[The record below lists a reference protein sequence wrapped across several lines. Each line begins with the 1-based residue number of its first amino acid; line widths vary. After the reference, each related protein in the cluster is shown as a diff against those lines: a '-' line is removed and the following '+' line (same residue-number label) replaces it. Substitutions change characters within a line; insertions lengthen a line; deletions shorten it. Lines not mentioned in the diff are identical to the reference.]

1 MLVPWYI
8 PFTKIFLLNMCIIY
22 AYFRILNKNKN
33 DLKCI
38 VALILFNLI
47 MSSFYIV
54 IKCHIEKPFVYLI
67 YYIAFSVNF
76 SAITNNNFL
85 KGVALTAISIA
96 ISLIS
101 MLIATVITFVIYKI
115 AEGELTSETT
125 IEYLIIGIIQ
135 FLLIFSILFLLIYLF
150 FKIERFKYGFS
161 FLQGKET
168 MNKENTSKIGIL
180 VSSII
185 IAISLVLSIYSR
197 TTSKILIAILILG
210 GILMIYWIKKSITK
224 YYKEKMKERTVE
236 IQQEQIKQQDEKIK
250 NLQTELADVLQI
262 NHKYS
267 HRISAME
274 KAVTKLGTKLQANE
288 EFAEEYGDIL
298 SSIKKL
304 SKEYKEEVASVIKET
319 KLPKTNIF
327 SIDNLLEYMKQE
339 SEKDKIDFELNLD
352 FDVSEILETKIPQ
365 SKLETMIA
373 DHIRDAIIAINC
385 SDNKKRKIKVVL
397 DKEDNN
403 YQIKFYDTGI
413 EFEIETLSNLGLKR
427 ITTHKSAGGSGIGFM
442 TTFETLKQCKASL
455 IIEEYSDLEYTKA
468 VIIKF
473 NNKNEYRIH
482 SYRAEEIKNKI
493 KDNRIIIE

>member
-1 MLVPWYI
+1 MQNCLMIIKMFFINICSNYTMI
-8 PFTKIFLLNMCIIY
+8 KINNYRNITLLQ
-22 AYFRILNKNKN
+22 
-33 DLKCI
+33 KC
-38 VALILFNLI
+38 LLLMMDILFA
-47 MSSFYIV
+47 V
-54 IKCHIEKPFVYLI
+54 VYLI
-67 YYIAFSVNF
+67 LRQRLEILIAFIF
-76 SAITNNNFL
+76 CYFL
-85 KGVALTAISIA
+85 YSLA
-96 ISLIS
+96 ISLTVNTNILHGLVSNIIS
-101 MLIATVITFVIYKI
+101 VSFSLIAMFVSTIINFIIYKLMFFDI
-115 AEGELTSETT
+115 T
-125 IEYLIIGIIQ
+125 IETIIEYVTIGIIQ
-135 FLLIFSILFLLIYLF
+135 FLLIYLF

-185 IAISLVLSIYSR
+185 IAISLVLSTYSR

-339 SEKDKIDFELNLD
+339 SEKDKIDFKLNLD
-352 FDVSEILETKIPQ
+352 FDINEILETKIPQ
-365 SKLETMIA
+365 NKLETMLA

-385 SDNKKRKIKVVL
+385 SENKDRRIKVVL

-427 ITTHKSAGGSGIGFM
+427 ITTHKWAGGSGIGFM

-473 NNKNEYRIH
+473 DNKNEYRIH

>member
-1 MLVPWYI
+1 MQNCLMIIKMFFINICSNYTMI
-8 PFTKIFLLNMCIIY
+8 KINNYRNITLLQ
-22 AYFRILNKNKN
+22 
-33 DLKCI
+33 KC
-38 VALILFNLI
+38 LLLMMDILFA
-47 MSSFYIV
+47 V
-54 IKCHIEKPFVYLI
+54 VYLI
-67 YYIAFSVNF
+67 LRQRLEILIAFIF
-76 SAITNNNFL
+76 CYFL
-85 KGVALTAISIA
+85 YSLA
-96 ISLIS
+96 ISLTVNTNILHGLVSNIIS
-101 MLIATVITFVIYKI
+101 VSFSLIAMFVSTIINFIIYKLMFFDI
-115 AEGELTSETT
+115 T
-125 IEYLIIGIIQ
+125 IETIIEYVTIGIIQ
-135 FLLIFSILFLLIYLF
+135 FLLIYLF

-185 IAISLVLSIYSR
+185 IAISLVLSTYSR

-339 SEKDKIDFELNLD
+339 SEKDKIDFKLNLD
-352 FDVSEILETKIPQ
+352 FDINEILETKIPQ
-365 SKLETMIA
+365 NKLETMLA

-385 SDNKKRKIKVVL
+385 SENKDRRIKVVL

-427 ITTHKSAGGSGIGFM
+427 ITTHKSAGDSGIGFM

-473 NNKNEYRIH
+473 DNKNEYRIH

>member
-1 MLVPWYI
+1 MQNCLMIIKMFFINICSNYTMI
-8 PFTKIFLLNMCIIY
+8 KINNYRNITLLQ
-22 AYFRILNKNKN
+22 
-33 DLKCI
+33 KC
-38 VALILFNLI
+38 LLLMMDILFA
-47 MSSFYIV
+47 V
-54 IKCHIEKPFVYLI
+54 VYLI
-67 YYIAFSVNF
+67 LRQRLEILIAFIF
-76 SAITNNNFL
+76 CYFL
-85 KGVALTAISIA
+85 YSLA
-96 ISLIS
+96 ISLTVNTNILHGLVSNIIS
-101 MLIATVITFVIYKI
+101 VSFSLIAMFVSTIINFIIYKLMFFDI
-115 AEGELTSETT
+115 T
-125 IEYLIIGIIQ
+125 IETIIEYVTIGIIQ
-135 FLLIFSILFLLIYLF
+135 FLLIYLF

-168 MNKENTSKIGIL
+168 MNKENTSEIGIL

-185 IAISLVLSIYSR
+185 IAISLVLSTYSR

-339 SEKDKIDFELNLD
+339 SEKDKIDFKLNLD
-352 FDVSEILETKIPQ
+352 FDINEILETKIPQ
-365 SKLETMIA
+365 NKLETMLA

-385 SDNKKRKIKVVL
+385 SENKDRRIKVVL

-473 NNKNEYRIH
+473 DNKNEYRIH

>member
-1 MLVPWYI
+1 M
-8 PFTKIFLLNMCIIY
+8 KIFRL
-22 AYFRILNKNKN
+22 
-33 DLKCI
+33 
-38 VALILFNLI
+38 NLI
-47 MSSFYIV
+47 KHNI
-54 IKCHIEKPFVYLI
+54 
-67 YYIAFSVNF
+67 
-76 SAITNNNFL
+76 
-85 KGVALTAISIA
+85 
-96 ISLIS
+96 
-101 MLIATVITFVIYKI
+101 
-115 AEGELTSETT
+115 
-125 IEYLIIGIIQ
+125 IEYVVIGIIQ
-135 FLLIFSILFLLIYLF
+135 FLLIYLF

-185 IAISLVLSIYSR
+185 IAISLVLSTYSR

-236 IQQEQIKQQDEKIK
+236 IQQEQIKQQDERIK
-250 NLQTELADVLQI
+250 DLQTELADVLQI

-339 SEKDKIDFELNLD
+339 SEKDKIDFKLNLD
-352 FDVSEILETKIPQ
+352 FDINEILETKIPQ
-365 SKLETMIA
+365 NKLETMLA

-385 SDNKKRKIKVVL
+385 SENKDRRIKVVL

-473 NNKNEYRIH
+473 DNKNEYRIH

>member
-1 MLVPWYI
+1 M
-8 PFTKIFLLNMCIIY
+8 KIFRL
-22 AYFRILNKNKN
+22 
-33 DLKCI
+33 
-38 VALILFNLI
+38 NLI
-47 MSSFYIV
+47 KHNI
-54 IKCHIEKPFVYLI
+54 
-67 YYIAFSVNF
+67 
-76 SAITNNNFL
+76 
-85 KGVALTAISIA
+85 
-96 ISLIS
+96 
-101 MLIATVITFVIYKI
+101 
-115 AEGELTSETT
+115 
-125 IEYLIIGIIQ
+125 IEYVVIGIIQ
-135 FLLIFSILFLLIYLF
+135 ILLIYLF
-150 FKIERFKYGFS
+150 FKIKRFKYGFS
-161 FLQGKET
+161 FLQEKET
-168 MNKENTSKIGIL
+168 MNKESTSKMGIL

-185 IAISLVLSIYSR
+185 IAISLVLSTYSR

-250 NLQTELADVLQI
+250 DLQTELADVLQI

-288 EFAEEYGDIL
+288 EFAEECGDIL
-298 SSIKKL
+298 SSIKKI

-352 FDVSEILETKIPQ
+352 FDISEILETKIPQ
-365 SKLETMIA
+365 SKLETMLA

-385 SDNKKRKIKVVL
+385 SDNRKRKIKLVL

-427 ITTHKSAGGSGIGFM
+427 ITTHKSTGGSGIGFM

-455 IIEEYSDLEYTKA
+455 IIEEYSNQEYTKA

-473 NNKNEYRIH
+473 DNKNEYRIH

>member
-1 MLVPWYI
+1 MQNCLMIIKMFFINICSNYTMI
-8 PFTKIFLLNMCIIY
+8 KINNYRNITLLQ
-22 AYFRILNKNKN
+22 
-33 DLKCI
+33 KC
-38 VALILFNLI
+38 LLLMMDILFA
-47 MSSFYIV
+47 V
-54 IKCHIEKPFVYLI
+54 VYLI
-67 YYIAFSVNF
+67 LRQRLEILIAFIF
-76 SAITNNNFL
+76 CYFL
-85 KGVALTAISIA
+85 YSLA
-96 ISLIS
+96 ISLTVNTNILHGLVSNIIS
-101 MLIATVITFVIYKI
+101 VSFSLIAMFVLTIINFIIYKLMFFDI
-115 AEGELTSETT
+115 T
-125 IEYLIIGIIQ
+125 IETIIEYVTIGIIQ
-135 FLLIFSILFLLIYLF
+135 FLLIYLF

-185 IAISLVLSIYSR
+185 IAISLVLSTYSR

-288 EFAEEYGDIL
+288 EFAEECGDIL

-352 FDVSEILETKIPQ
+352 FDISEILETKIPQ

-473 NNKNEYRIH
+473 DNKNEYRIH

>member
-1 MLVPWYI
+1 MQNCLMIIKMFFINICSNYTMI
-8 PFTKIFLLNMCIIY
+8 KINNYRNITLLQ
-22 AYFRILNKNKN
+22 
-33 DLKCI
+33 KC
-38 VALILFNLI
+38 LLLMMDILFAL
-47 MSSFYIV
+47 
-54 IKCHIEKPFVYLI
+54 VYLI
-67 YYIAFSVNF
+67 LRQRLEILIAFIF
-76 SAITNNNFL
+76 CYFL
-85 KGVALTAISIA
+85 YSLA
-96 ISLIS
+96 ISLTVNTNILHGLVSNIIS
-101 MLIATVITFVIYKI
+101 VSFSLIAMFVSTIINFIIYKLMFFDI
-115 AEGELTSETT
+115 T
-125 IEYLIIGIIQ
+125 IETIIEYVTIGIIQ
-135 FLLIFSILFLLIYLF
+135 FLLIYLF
-150 FKIERFKYGFS
+150 FKIKRFKYGFS

-185 IAISLVLSIYSR
+185 IAISLVLSTYSR

-210 GILMIYWIKKSITK
+210 GILMLYWIKKSITK

-250 NLQTELADVLQI
+250 DLQTELADALQI

-274 KAVTKLGTKLQANE
+274 KAVIKLGTKLQANE

-327 SIDNLLEYMKQE
+327 STDNLLEYMKQE
-339 SEKDKIDFELNLD
+339 AEKDKISFELKID
-352 FDVSEILETKIPQ
+352 FDINEILETKIPQ
-365 SKLETMIA
+365 NKLETMLA

-385 SDNKKRKIKVVL
+385 SENKDRRIKVVL

-403 YQIKFYDTGI
+403 YQIKFYDTGR
-413 EFEIETLSNLGLKR
+413 EFEIETLSKLGLKR
-427 ITTHKSAGGSGIGFM
+427 TTTHKATGGSGIGFM

-455 IIEEYSDLEYTKA
+455 IIEEYSNQEYTKA
-468 VIIKF
+468 VIIRF
-473 NNKNEYRIH
+473 DNKNEYRIH

-493 KDNRIIIE
+493 QDNRIIIE

>member
-1 MLVPWYI
+1 MQNCLMIIKMFFINICSNYTMI
-8 PFTKIFLLNMCIIY
+8 KINNYRNITLLQ
-22 AYFRILNKNKN
+22 
-33 DLKCI
+33 KC
-38 VALILFNLI
+38 LLLMMDILFA
-47 MSSFYIV
+47 V
-54 IKCHIEKPFVYLI
+54 VYLI
-67 YYIAFSVNF
+67 LRQRLEILIAFIF
-76 SAITNNNFL
+76 CYFL
-85 KGVALTAISIA
+85 YSLA
-96 ISLIS
+96 ISLTVNTNILHGLVSNIIS
-101 MLIATVITFVIYKI
+101 VSFSLIAMFVSTIINFIIYKLMFFDI
-115 AEGELTSETT
+115 T
-125 IEYLIIGIIQ
+125 IETIIEYVTIGIIQ
-135 FLLIFSILFLLIYLF
+135 FLLIYLF

-185 IAISLVLSIYSR
+185 IAISLVLSTYSR

-339 SEKDKIDFELNLD
+339 SEKDKIDFKLNLD
-352 FDVSEILETKIPQ
+352 FDINEILETKIPQ

-385 SDNKKRKIKVVL
+385 SENKERKIKVVL

-413 EFEIETLSNLGLKR
+413 EFEIETLSKLGLKR
-427 ITTHKSAGGSGIGFM
+427 TTTHKSTGGSGIGFM

-473 NNKNEYRIH
+473 DNKNEYRIH

>member
-1 MLVPWYI
+1 MQNCLMIIKMFFINICSNYTMI
-8 PFTKIFLLNMCIIY
+8 KINNYRNITLLQ
-22 AYFRILNKNKN
+22 
-33 DLKCI
+33 KC
-38 VALILFNLI
+38 LLLMMDILFA
-47 MSSFYIV
+47 V
-54 IKCHIEKPFVYLI
+54 VYLI
-67 YYIAFSVNF
+67 LRQRLEILIAFIF
-76 SAITNNNFL
+76 CYFL
-85 KGVALTAISIA
+85 YSLA
-96 ISLIS
+96 ISLTVNTNILHGLVSDIIS
-101 MLIATVITFVIYKI
+101 VSFSLIAMFVSTIINFIIYKLMLFDI
-115 AEGELTSETT
+115 T
-125 IEYLIIGIIQ
+125 IETIIEYVTIGIIQ
-135 FLLIFSILFLLIYLF
+135 ILLIYLF
-150 FKIERFKYGFS
+150 FKIKRFKYGFS
-161 FLQGKET
+161 FLQEKET

-185 IAISLVLSIYSR
+185 IAISLVLSTYSR

-224 YYKEKMKERTVE
+224 YYKEKMKARTVE

-250 NLQTELADVLQI
+250 DLQTELADVLQI

-288 EFAEEYGDIL
+288 EFAEECGDIL

-339 SEKDKIDFELNLD
+339 AEKDKIDFELNLD
-352 FDVSEILETKIPQ
+352 FDINEILETKIPQ
-365 SKLETMIA
+365 NKLETMIA

-385 SDNKKRKIKVVL
+385 SENKERKIKVVL

-413 EFEIETLSNLGLKR
+413 EFEIETLSKLGLKR
-427 ITTHKSAGGSGIGFM
+427 ATTHKATGGSGIGFM

-455 IIEEYSDLEYTKA
+455 IIEEYYNQEYTKA

-473 NNKNEYRIH
+473 DNKNEYRIH

-493 KDNRIIIE
+493 QDNRIIIE

>member
-1 MLVPWYI
+1 MQNCLMIIKMFFINICSNYTMI
-8 PFTKIFLLNMCIIY
+8 KINNYRNITLLQ
-22 AYFRILNKNKN
+22 
-33 DLKCI
+33 KC
-38 VALILFNLI
+38 LLLMMDILFA
-47 MSSFYIV
+47 V
-54 IKCHIEKPFVYLI
+54 VYLI
-67 YYIAFSVNF
+67 LRQRLEILIAFIF
-76 SAITNNNFL
+76 CYFL
-85 KGVALTAISIA
+85 YSLA
-96 ISLIS
+96 ISLTVNTNILHGLVSNIIS
-101 MLIATVITFVIYKI
+101 VSFSLIAMFVSTIINFIIYKLMFFDI
-115 AEGELTSETT
+115 T
-125 IEYLIIGIIQ
+125 IETIIEYVTIGIIQ
-135 FLLIFSILFLLIYLF
+135 FLLIYLF

-185 IAISLVLSIYSR
+185 IAISLVLSTYSR

-250 NLQTELADVLQI
+250 NLETELSEVLQI

-327 SIDNLLEYMKQE
+327 STDNLLEYMKQE
-339 SEKDKIDFELNLD
+339 AEKDKISFELKID
-352 FDVSEILETKIPQ
+352 FDINEILETKIPQ
-365 SKLETMIA
+365 NKLETMLA

-385 SDNKKRKIKVVL
+385 SENKDRRIKVVL

-403 YQIKFYDTGI
+403 YQIKFYDTGR
-413 EFEIETLSNLGLKR
+413 EFEIETLSKLGLKR
-427 ITTHKSAGGSGIGFM
+427 TTTHKTTGGSGIGFM

-455 IIEEYSDLEYTKA
+455 IIEEYSNQEYTKA
-468 VIIKF
+468 VIIRF
-473 NNKNEYRIH
+473 DNKNEYRIH
-482 SYRAEEIKNKI
+482 SHRAEEIKNKI
-493 KDNRIIIE
+493 QDNRIIIE

>member
-1 MLVPWYI
+1 MSLPWYI
-8 PFTKIFLLNMCIIY
+8 SFIKMIFICISNYYAIDKIMNTKVKEK
-22 AYFRILNKNKN
+22 ILEK
-33 DLKCI
+33 
-38 VALILFNLI
+38 LILCIFWGLI
-47 MSSFYIV
+47 YSIMRKETGV
-54 IKCHIEKPFVYLI
+54 LLAYLI
-67 YYIAFSVNF
+67 YYLAFSIIYSIFFNISMMRGIVISSIANT
-76 SAITNNNFL
+76 ITIICIFLASILNFL
-85 KGVALTAISIA
+85 LMKILQMDLNKYNILEYIIIGVIQTELTVSFFRIKRFKNGLQFLHNRDYNAKINIIGIA
-96 ISLIS
+96 ISSMTIIS
-101 MLIATVITFVIYKI
+101 FTVYGFCNNYSLKT
-115 AEGELTSETT
+115 
-125 IEYLIIGIIQ
+125 
-135 FLLIFSILFLLIYLF
+135 FLLICLF
-150 FKIERFKYGFS
+150 F
-161 FLQGKET
+161 
-168 MNKENTSKIGIL
+168 
-180 VSSII
+180 
-185 IAISLVLSIYSR
+185 
-197 TTSKILIAILILG
+197 G
-210 GILMIYWIKKSITK
+210 GILMLYWIKKSITK

-304 SKEYKEEVASVIKET
+304 SKEYKEEVASAIKET

-352 FDVSEILETKIPQ
+352 FDISEILETKIPQ
-365 SKLETMIA
+365 SKLETMLA

-385 SDNKKRKIKVVL
+385 SENKDRRIKVVL

-473 NNKNEYRIH
+473 DNKNEYRIH

>member
-1 MLVPWYI
+1 MQNCLMIIKMFFINICSNYTMI
-8 PFTKIFLLNMCIIY
+8 KINNYRNITLLQ
-22 AYFRILNKNKN
+22 
-33 DLKCI
+33 KC
-38 VALILFNLI
+38 LLLMMDILFA
-47 MSSFYIV
+47 V
-54 IKCHIEKPFVYLI
+54 VYLI
-67 YYIAFSVNF
+67 LRQRLEILIAFIF
-76 SAITNNNFL
+76 CYFL
-85 KGVALTAISIA
+85 YSLA
-96 ISLIS
+96 ISLTVNTNILHGLVSNIIS
-101 MLIATVITFVIYKI
+101 VSFSLIAMFVSTIINFIIYKLMFFDI
-115 AEGELTSETT
+115 T
-125 IEYLIIGIIQ
+125 IETIIEYVTIGIIQ
-135 FLLIFSILFLLIYLF
+135 FLLIYLF
-150 FKIERFKYGFS
+150 FKIKRFKYGFS

-185 IAISLVLSIYSR
+185 IAISLVLSRYSR

-298 SSIKKL
+298 YSIKKL

-339 SEKDKIDFELNLD
+339 SEKDKIDFKLNLD
-352 FDVSEILETKIPQ
+352 FDINEILETKIPQ
-365 SKLETMIA
+365 NKLETMLA

-385 SDNKKRKIKVVL
+385 SENKDRRIKVVL

-473 NNKNEYRIH
+473 DNKNEYRIH

>member
-1 MLVPWYI
+1 M
-8 PFTKIFLLNMCIIY
+8 
-22 AYFRILNKNKN
+22 
-33 DLKCI
+33 
-38 VALILFNLI
+38 
-47 MSSFYIV
+47 
-54 IKCHIEKPFVYLI
+54 
-67 YYIAFSVNF
+67 
-76 SAITNNNFL
+76 ITN
-85 KGVALTAISIA
+85 AISIVC
-96 ISLIS
+96 
-101 MLIATVITFVIYKI
+101 MLIATIMSFMIMKSFRLNLI
-115 AEGELTSETT
+115 KHNI
-125 IEYLIIGIIQ
+125 IEYVVIGIIQ
-135 FLLIFSILFLLIYLF
+135 FLLIYLF
-150 FKIERFKYGFS
+150 FKIKRFKYGFS

-185 IAISLVLSIYSR
+185 IAISLVLSTYSR

-352 FDVSEILETKIPQ
+352 FDVSESLETKIPQ

-473 NNKNEYRIH
+473 DNKNEYRIH

>member
-1 MLVPWYI
+1 MQNCLMIIKMFFINICSNYTMI
-8 PFTKIFLLNMCIIY
+8 KINNYRNITLLQ
-22 AYFRILNKNKN
+22 
-33 DLKCI
+33 KC
-38 VALILFNLI
+38 LLLMMDILFA
-47 MSSFYIV
+47 V
-54 IKCHIEKPFVYLI
+54 VYLI
-67 YYIAFSVNF
+67 LRQRLEILIAFIF
-76 SAITNNNFL
+76 CYFL
-85 KGVALTAISIA
+85 YSLA
-96 ISLIS
+96 ISLTVNTNILHGLVSNIIS
-101 MLIATVITFVIYKI
+101 VSFSLIAMFVSTIINFIIYKLMFFDI
-115 AEGELTSETT
+115 T
-125 IEYLIIGIIQ
+125 IETIIEYVTIGIIQ
-135 FLLIFSILFLLIYLF
+135 FLLIYLF
-150 FKIERFKYGFS
+150 FKIKRFKYGFS

-185 IAISLVLSIYSR
+185 IAISLVLSTYSR

-413 EFEIETLSNLGLKR
+413 EFEIETLSKLGLKR
-427 ITTHKSAGGSGIGFM
+427 ATTHKATGGSGIGFM

-473 NNKNEYRIH
+473 DNKNEYRIH

-493 KDNRIIIE
+493 QDNRIIIE

>member
-1 MLVPWYI
+1 MQNCLMIIKMFFINICSNYTMI
-8 PFTKIFLLNMCIIY
+8 KINNYRNITLLQ
-22 AYFRILNKNKN
+22 
-33 DLKCI
+33 KC
-38 VALILFNLI
+38 LLLMMDILFA
-47 MSSFYIV
+47 V
-54 IKCHIEKPFVYLI
+54 VYLI
-67 YYIAFSVNF
+67 LRQRLEILIAFIF
-76 SAITNNNFL
+76 CYFL
-85 KGVALTAISIA
+85 YSLA
-96 ISLIS
+96 ISLTVNTNILHGLVSNIIS
-101 MLIATVITFVIYKI
+101 VSFSLIAMFVSTIINFIIYKLMFFDI
-115 AEGELTSETT
+115 T
-125 IEYLIIGIIQ
+125 IETIIEYVTIGIIQ
-135 FLLIFSILFLLIYLF
+135 FLLIYLF

-185 IAISLVLSIYSR
+185 IAISLVLSTYSR

-250 NLQTELADVLQI
+250 DLQTELADVLQI

-274 KAVTKLGTKLQANE
+274 KAVIKLGTKLQTNE

-327 SIDNLLEYMKQE
+327 STDNLLEYMKQE
-339 SEKDKIDFELNLD
+339 AEKDKISFELKID
-352 FDVSEILETKIPQ
+352 FDINEILETKIPQ
-365 SKLETMIA
+365 NKLETMLA

-385 SDNKKRKIKVVL
+385 SENKDRRIKVVL

-403 YQIKFYDTGI
+403 YQIKFYDTGR
-413 EFEIETLSNLGLKR
+413 EFEIETLSKLGLKR
-427 ITTHKSAGGSGIGFM
+427 TTTHKATGGSGIGFM

-455 IIEEYSDLEYTKA
+455 IIEEYSNQEYTKA

-473 NNKNEYRIH
+473 DNENEYRIH

-493 KDNRIIIE
+493 QDNRIIIE

>member
-1 MLVPWYI
+1 M
-8 PFTKIFLLNMCIIY
+8 KIFRL
-22 AYFRILNKNKN
+22 
-33 DLKCI
+33 
-38 VALILFNLI
+38 NLI
-47 MSSFYIV
+47 KHNI
-54 IKCHIEKPFVYLI
+54 
-67 YYIAFSVNF
+67 
-76 SAITNNNFL
+76 
-85 KGVALTAISIA
+85 
-96 ISLIS
+96 
-101 MLIATVITFVIYKI
+101 
-115 AEGELTSETT
+115 
-125 IEYLIIGIIQ
+125 IEYVVIGIIQ
-135 FLLIFSILFLLIYLF
+135 FLLIYLF
-150 FKIERFKYGFS
+150 FKIKRFKYGFS
-161 FLQGKET
+161 FLQEKET

-185 IAISLVLSIYSR
+185 IAISLVLSTYSR
-197 TTSKILIAILILG
+197 TTSKILIAILIIG

-224 YYKEKMKERTVE
+224 YYYKEKMKERTVE

-250 NLQTELADVLQI
+250 DLQTELADVLQI

-288 EFAEEYGDIL
+288 EFAEECGDIL

-339 SEKDKIDFELNLD
+339 AEKDKIDFELNLD
-352 FDVSEILETKIPQ
+352 FDINEILETKIPQ
-365 SKLETMIA
+365 NKLETMLA

-385 SDNKKRKIKVVL
+385 SENKDRKIKVVL

-413 EFEIETLSNLGLKR
+413 EFEIETLSKLGLKR
-427 ITTHKSAGGSGIGFM
+427 ATTHKATGGSGIGFM

-455 IIEEYSDLEYTKA
+455 IIEEYYNQEYTKA

-473 NNKNEYRIH
+473 DNKNEYRIH

-493 KDNRIIIE
+493 QDNRIIIE

>member
-1 MLVPWYI
+1 MQNCLMIIKMFFINICSNYTMI
-8 PFTKIFLLNMCIIY
+8 KINNYRNITLLQ
-22 AYFRILNKNKN
+22 
-33 DLKCI
+33 KC
-38 VALILFNLI
+38 LLLMMDILFA
-47 MSSFYIV
+47 V
-54 IKCHIEKPFVYLI
+54 VYLI
-67 YYIAFSVNF
+67 LRQRLEILIAFIF
-76 SAITNNNFL
+76 CYFL
-85 KGVALTAISIA
+85 YSLA
-96 ISLIS
+96 ISLTVNTNILHGLVSNIIS
-101 MLIATVITFVIYKI
+101 VSFSLIAMFVSTIINFIIYKLMFFDI
-115 AEGELTSETT
+115 T
-125 IEYLIIGIIQ
+125 IETIIEYVTIGIIQ
-135 FLLIFSILFLLIYLF
+135 FLLIYLF

-185 IAISLVLSIYSR
+185 IAISLVLSTYSR
-197 TTSKILIAILILG
+197 KTSKILIAILILG

-413 EFEIETLSNLGLKR
+413 EFEIETLSKLGLKR
-427 ITTHKSAGGSGIGFM
+427 ATTHKATGGSGIGFM

-473 NNKNEYRIH
+473 DNKNEYRIH

>member
-1 MLVPWYI
+1 MQNCLMIIKMFFINICSNYTMI
-8 PFTKIFLLNMCIIY
+8 KINNYRNITLLQ
-22 AYFRILNKNKN
+22 
-33 DLKCI
+33 KC
-38 VALILFNLI
+38 LLLMMDILFA
-47 MSSFYIV
+47 V
-54 IKCHIEKPFVYLI
+54 VYLI
-67 YYIAFSVNF
+67 LRQRLEILIAFIF
-76 SAITNNNFL
+76 CYFL
-85 KGVALTAISIA
+85 YSLA
-96 ISLIS
+96 ISLTVNTNILHGLVSNIIS
-101 MLIATVITFVIYKI
+101 VSFSLIAMFVSTIINFIIYKLMFFDI
-115 AEGELTSETT
+115 T
-125 IEYLIIGIIQ
+125 IETIIEYVTIGIIQ
-135 FLLIFSILFLLIYLF
+135 FLLIYLF

-185 IAISLVLSIYSR
+185 IAISLVLSTYSR

-288 EFAEEYGDIL
+288 EFAEEYEDIL

-427 ITTHKSAGGSGIGFM
+427 ITTHKSAGGSEIGFM

>member
-1 MLVPWYI
+1 MQNCLMIIKMFFINICSNYTMI
-8 PFTKIFLLNMCIIY
+8 KINNYRNITLLQ
-22 AYFRILNKNKN
+22 
-33 DLKCI
+33 KC
-38 VALILFNLI
+38 LLLMMDILFA
-47 MSSFYIV
+47 V
-54 IKCHIEKPFVYLI
+54 VYLI
-67 YYIAFSVNF
+67 LRQRLEILIAFIF
-76 SAITNNNFL
+76 CYFL
-85 KGVALTAISIA
+85 YSLA
-96 ISLIS
+96 ISLTVNTNILHGLVSNIIS
-101 MLIATVITFVIYKI
+101 VSFSLIAMFVSTIINFIIYKLMFFDI
-115 AEGELTSETT
+115 T
-125 IEYLIIGIIQ
+125 IETIIEYVTIGIIQ
-135 FLLIFSILFLLIYLF
+135 FLLIYLF

-185 IAISLVLSIYSR
+185 IAISLVLSTYSR

-262 NHKYS
+262 NLKYS

-288 EFAEEYGDIL
+288 KFAEEYGDIL

-339 SEKDKIDFELNLD
+339 SEKDKIDFKLNLD
-352 FDVSEILETKIPQ
+352 FDINEILETKIPQ

-397 DKEDNN
+397 DKKDNN

-413 EFEIETLSNLGLKR
+413 EFEIETLSKLGLKR
-427 ITTHKSAGGSGIGFM
+427 ATTHKATGGSGIGFM

-473 NNKNEYRIH
+473 DNKNEYRIH

>member
-1 MLVPWYI
+1 MQNCLMIIKMFFINICSNYTMI
-8 PFTKIFLLNMCIIY
+8 KINNYRNITLLQ
-22 AYFRILNKNKN
+22 
-33 DLKCI
+33 KC
-38 VALILFNLI
+38 LLLMMDILFA
-47 MSSFYIV
+47 V
-54 IKCHIEKPFVYLI
+54 VYLI
-67 YYIAFSVNF
+67 LRQRLEILIAFIF
-76 SAITNNNFL
+76 CYFL
-85 KGVALTAISIA
+85 YSLA
-96 ISLIS
+96 ISLTVNTNILHGLVSNIIS
-101 MLIATVITFVIYKI
+101 VSFSLIAMFVSTIINFIIYKLMFFDI
-115 AEGELTSETT
+115 T
-125 IEYLIIGIIQ
+125 IETIIEYVTIGIIQ
-135 FLLIFSILFLLIYLF
+135 FLLIYLF

-185 IAISLVLSIYSR
+185 IAISLVLSTYSR

-236 IQQEQIKQQDEKIK
+236 IQQEQIKQQDERIK
-250 NLQTELADVLQI
+250 DLQTKLADVLQI

-339 SEKDKIDFELNLD
+339 SEKDKIDFKLNLD
-352 FDVSEILETKIPQ
+352 FDINEILETKIPQ
-365 SKLETMIA
+365 NKLETMLA

-385 SDNKKRKIKVVL
+385 SENKDRRIKVVL

-473 NNKNEYRIH
+473 DNKNEYRIH

>member
-1 MLVPWYI
+1 MQNCLMIIKMFFINICSNYTMI
-8 PFTKIFLLNMCIIY
+8 KINNYRNITLLQ
-22 AYFRILNKNKN
+22 
-33 DLKCI
+33 KC
-38 VALILFNLI
+38 LLLMMDILFA
-47 MSSFYIV
+47 V
-54 IKCHIEKPFVYLI
+54 VYLI
-67 YYIAFSVNF
+67 LRQRLEILIAFIF
-76 SAITNNNFL
+76 CYFL
-85 KGVALTAISIA
+85 YSLA
-96 ISLIS
+96 ISLTVNTNILHGLVSNIIS
-101 MLIATVITFVIYKI
+101 VSFSLIAMFVSTIINFIIYKLMFFDI
-115 AEGELTSETT
+115 T
-125 IEYLIIGIIQ
+125 IETIIEYVTIEIIQ
-135 FLLIFSILFLLIYLF
+135 FLLIYLF

-185 IAISLVLSIYSR
+185 IAISLVLSTYSR

-236 IQQEQIKQQDEKIK
+236 IQQEQIKQQDERIK
-250 NLQTELADVLQI
+250 DLQTELADVLQI

-339 SEKDKIDFELNLD
+339 SEKDKIDFKLNLD
-352 FDVSEILETKIPQ
+352 FDISEILETKIPQ

-413 EFEIETLSNLGLKR
+413 EFEIETLSKLGLKR
-427 ITTHKSAGGSGIGFM
+427 ATTHKATGGSGIGFM

-473 NNKNEYRIH
+473 DNKNEYRIH

>member
-1 MLVPWYI
+1 M
-8 PFTKIFLLNMCIIY
+8 
-22 AYFRILNKNKN
+22 
-33 DLKCI
+33 
-38 VALILFNLI
+38 
-47 MSSFYIV
+47 
-54 IKCHIEKPFVYLI
+54 
-67 YYIAFSVNF
+67 
-76 SAITNNNFL
+76 ITN
-85 KGVALTAISIA
+85 AISIVC
-96 ISLIS
+96 
-101 MLIATVITFVIYKI
+101 MLIATIMSFMIMKSFRLNLI
-115 AEGELTSETT
+115 KHNI
-125 IEYLIIGIIQ
+125 IEYVVIGIIQ
-135 FLLIFSILFLLIYLF
+135 FLLIYLF
-150 FKIERFKYGFS
+150 FKIKRFKYGFS

-185 IAISLVLSIYSR
+185 IAISLVLSTYSR

-224 YYKEKMKERTVE
+224 YYKEEMKERTVE

-288 EFAEEYGDIL
+288 EFAEECGDIL

-319 KLPKTNIF
+319 KLLKTNIF

-339 SEKDKIDFELNLD
+339 SEKDKIDFKLNLD
-352 FDVSEILETKIPQ
+352 FDINEILKTKIPQ
-365 SKLETMIA
+365 SKLETMLA

-385 SDNKKRKIKVVL
+385 SENKERKIKVVL
-397 DKEDNN
+397 GKEDNN

-413 EFEIETLSNLGLKR
+413 EFEIETLSKLGLKR
-427 ITTHKSAGGSGIGFM
+427 TTTHKSTGGSGIGFM

-455 IIEEYSDLEYTKA
+455 IIEEYSDLEYTKV

-473 NNKNEYRIH
+473 DNKNEYRIH